1 MSHKK
6 ILVSSC
12 LCGKKCRYNGSCV
25 NNDYIKNLKKEEI
38 IEACPELLG
47 GLGIPRESCEIV
59 GGNAKDVWND
69 KAKILSKTGIDFTE
83 QYKLGSNKVLEI
95 TLKNKIKKA
104 ILKQNSPSC
113 GYGKIYDGTFSGNKI
128 KGNGIL
134 AELLEKNG
142 ITIISVE

>member
-1 MSHKK
+1 MNCKK

-25 NNDYIKNLKKEEI
+25 NNSYIENLTKEEI

-47 GLGIPRESCEIV
+47 GLSIPREPCEIV
-59 GGNAKDVWND
+59 GGNAEDVWNN
-69 KAKILSKTGIDFTE
+69 KARILSKTGNDYTE

-95 TLKNKIKKA
+95 IRQNKIKKA

-113 GYGKIYDGTFSGNKI
+113 GYGKIYDGKFSGNKI
-128 KGNGIL
+128 EGNGIL
-134 AELLEKNG
+134 AELLKKNG